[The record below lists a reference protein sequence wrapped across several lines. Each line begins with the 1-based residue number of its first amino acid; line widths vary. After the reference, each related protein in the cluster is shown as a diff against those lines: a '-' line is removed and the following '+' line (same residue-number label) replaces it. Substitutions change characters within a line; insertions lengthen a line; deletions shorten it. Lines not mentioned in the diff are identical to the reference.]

1 MGIPAELYVLASL
14 VLILSG
20 LVMRSSP
27 TLVAG
32 VGIFPLAVVA
42 YLFGHDM
49 LISAPAILALLAVLC
64 LCLAT
69 LAGLLM
75 PRFWRRT
82 VKGRAGRAGS
92 SRQGS

>member
-27 TLVAG
+27 TLVVG
-32 VGIFPLAVVA
+32 VGTFPLSVVA
-42 YLFGHDM
+42 YLFGHD
-49 LISAPAILALLAVLC
+49 LLLTAPAILALLAVLC

-69 LAGLLM
+69 LAGVLM
-75 PRFWRRT
+75 PRLWRRT
-82 VKGRAGRAGS
+82 IKGHAGRAGS
-92 SRQGS
+92 TRRGS